1 MRLQKNY
8 YKLWYVESEQTLA
21 RSIAI
26 VIFIRVRFKQRSCM
40 ARYVDE
46 LKKYGDHRA
55 GVRAGTLCEIVKRR
69 WSIISNSINLKK
81 FIVFKRD

>member
-1 MRLQKNY
+1 MRRFITDRDETSEKILQVVV
-8 YKLWYVESEQTLA
+8 YVESEQTLA

-46 LKKYGDHRA
+46 
-55 GVRAGTLCEIVKRR
+55 
-69 WSIISNSINLKK
+69 
-81 FIVFKRD
+81 